1 MNVLFQIA
9 VLIAIGCAATDAQQ
23 LVDSTGSLGAGDIID
38 NTIPE
43 TDDDAVT
50 NSNANSIHDS
60 STNAVG
66 SAANGNPSAA
76 LFDWVKI
83 TESPPTKVFHPAG
96 TSVELECEATGSPA
110 PSIGWVRGKSAR
122 SAAALNAAYAS
133 NSVSSNSKATGS
145 PHSLVRVRSRLIID
159 RADPA
164 PYEYTCIA
172 QAGGKS
178 AAASA
183 TVYGPLSAGI
193 AGMLKS
199 AAVAAAAAAQTDG
212 GASGVIGYTLHAN
225 HLAEG
230 LRKPRI
236 VSYYNVIFEQIG
248 NAVFLPCTAVGTP
261 SAELFWLD
269 NEEQLIGSA
278 GTAAP
283 GGARLRVTP
292 DGELLIGELKWSDMG
307 TYRCVARSA
316 LGKDMVSTFVYPM
329 LN

>member
-1 MNVLFQIA
+1 MNVIFQIA
-9 VLIAIGCAATDAQQ
+9 VLVAIGCAAADAQQ
-23 LVDSTGSLGAGDIID
+23 LVDSTGPAGAGDIID

-43 TDDDAVT
+43 TDDTDSAT
-50 NSNANSIHDS
+50 NANAIHDTAANTAASNA
-60 STNAVG
+60 A
-66 SAANGNPSAA
+66 NPSSGA

-83 TESPPTKVFHPAG
+83 TESPPSKVFHPAG

-110 PSIGWVRGKSAR
+110 PSITWVRGKSAR
-122 SAAALNAAYAS
+122 SAAALNAYAS
-133 NSVSSNSKATGS
+133 NAVSSSSKAPSS

-172 QAGGKS
+172 QAGGKI

-199 AAVAAAAAAQTDG
+199 AAVAAAAAAQADG
-212 GASGVIGYTLHAN
+212 VTNGVIGYTLHAN
-225 HLAEG
+225 RLAEG

-248 NAVFLPCTAVGTP
+248 NAVFLPCTAVGSP
-261 SAELFWLD
+261 SADVYWLD

-316 LGKDMVSTFVYPM
+316 LGKDMVTTFVYPM